1 MTDPKIVANN
11 LVKRF
16 GEGPGAITALDGI
29 NLAVPE
35 GEFVCILGPSGCGK
49 STLLFIA
56 AGLEKAT
63 SGEIVVDGLVVTHP
77 GRERGMLFQQF
88 ALFPWRTARQNIE
101 FGLEVQNIDK
111 ATRWDKTKHWLSVMN
126 LEEFA
131 DVYPHQLSGGMQQ
144 RIAIARLLI
153 NDPEIL
159 LMDEPF
165 AALDAQ
171 TRTLLGEELVRV
183 WQATR
188 RTVLFV
194 THSVDEAIYL
204 ADRLLVMTKRPG
216 RFKADL
222 PITLARPRDPAADE
236 FNAIRREVTRL
247 IRSEVAIAE
256 EGARSV
262 ETGAQL

>member
-1 MTDPKIVANN
+1 MTAAKIVANN
-11 LVKRF
+11 LLKRF
-16 GEGPGAITALDGI
+16 GEGPAAVTALDGI
-29 NLAVPE
+29 DLAVPE
-35 GEFVCILGPSGCGK
+35 GQFACILGPSGCGK
-49 STLLFIA
+49 STLLFIM

-63 SGEIVVDGLVVTHP
+63 SGAVTIDGRAVTDP
-77 GRERGMLFQQF
+77 GRDRGMLFQQF
-88 ALFPWRTARQNIE
+88 ALFPWRTARKNIE
-101 FGLEVQNIDK
+101 FGLELQNLDK
-111 ATRWDKTKHWLSVMN
+111 ATRWEKTKHWLAIMN
-126 LEEFA
+126 LQDFA
-131 DVYPHQLSGGMQQ
+131 DMYPHQLSGGMQQ

-183 WQATR
+183 WQQSR

-194 THSVDEAIYL
+194 THSVDEAIFL
-204 ADRLLVMTKRPG
+204 ADRLLVMTRRPG

-222 PITLARPRDPAADE
+222 RIDLPRPRDPASDE

-247 IRSEVAIAE
+247 IRLEVAIAGE
-256 EGARSV
+256 ENRS
-262 ETGAQL
+262 A

>member
-1 MTDPKIVANN
+1 MTSRKIVANN

-16 GEGPGAITALDGI
+16 GDGLSTVTALDGI
-29 NLAVPE
+29 NLTVSE

-49 STLLFIA
+49 STLLFIT

-63 SGEIVVDGLVVTHP
+63 SGAIVVDGRTVTAP

-88 ALFPWRTARQNIE
+88 ALFPWRTARQNVE
-101 FGLEVQNIDK
+101 FGLEIQKIDK
-111 ATRWDKTKHWLSVMN
+111 ATRWKKTKHWLSIMN

-131 DVYPHQLSGGMQQ
+131 DMYPHQLSGGMQQ
-144 RIAIARLLI
+144 RVAIARLLV

-165 AALDAQ
+165 AALDTQ
-171 TRTLLGEELVRV
+171 TRGLLGEELVRV
-183 WQATR
+183 WQKTQ

-194 THSVDEAIYL
+194 THSVDEAIFL

-222 PITLARPRDPAADE
+222 RIDLERPRDPASDE
-236 FNAIRREVTRL
+236 FNSIRREVTRL
-247 IRSEVAIAE
+247 IRSEVSVTD
-256 EGARSV
+256 EGHNVNVSV
-262 ETGAQL
+262 HP

>member
-1 MTDPKIVANN
+1 MTAAKIVANN
-11 LVKRF
+11 LLKRF
-16 GEGPGAITALDGI
+16 GEGPAAVTALDGI
-29 NLAVPE
+29 DLAVPE
-35 GEFVCILGPSGCGK
+35 GQFVCILGPSGCGK
-49 STLLFIA
+49 STLLFIM

-63 SGEIVVDGLVVTHP
+63 SGGITIDGRAVTDP
-77 GRERGMLFQQF
+77 GRDRGMLFQQF
-88 ALFPWRTARQNIE
+88 ALFPWRTARGNIE
-101 FGLEVQNIDK
+101 FGLELQKLDK
-111 ATRWDKTKHWLSVMN
+111 ATRWEKTKHWLAIMN
-126 LEEFA
+126 LQDFA
-131 DVYPHQLSGGMQQ
+131 DMYPHQLSGGMQQ

-183 WQATR
+183 WQQTR

-194 THSVDEAIYL
+194 THSVDEAIFL
-204 ADRLLVMTKRPG
+204 ADRLLVMTRRPG

-222 PITLARPRDPAADE
+222 RIDLLRPRDPASDE

-247 IRSEVAIAE
+247 IRVEVAIAGE
-256 EGARSV
+256 ENRS
-262 ETGAQL
+262 T

>member
-1 MTDPKIVANN
+1 MTAAKIIANN
-11 LVKRF
+11 LLKRF
-16 GEGPGAITALDGI
+16 GEGPAAVTALDGI
-29 NLAVPE
+29 DLAVPE
-35 GEFVCILGPSGCGK
+35 GQFACILGPSGCGK
-49 STLLFIA
+49 STLLFIM

-63 SGEIVVDGLVVTHP
+63 SGAVTIDGRAVTDP
-77 GRERGMLFQQF
+77 GRDRGMLFQQF
-88 ALFPWRTARQNIE
+88 ALFPWRTARKNIE
-101 FGLEVQNIDK
+101 FGLELQKLDK
-111 ATRWDKTKHWLSVMN
+111 ATRWEKTKHWLAIMN
-126 LEEFA
+126 LQDFA
-131 DVYPHQLSGGMQQ
+131 DMYPHQLSGGMQQ

-183 WQATR
+183 WQQSR

-194 THSVDEAIYL
+194 THSVDEAVFL
-204 ADRLLVMTKRPG
+204 ADRLLVMTRRPG

-222 PITLARPRDPAADE
+222 RIDLPRPRDPASDE

-247 IRSEVAIAE
+247 IRLEVAI
-256 EGARSV
+256 
-262 ETGAQL
+262 TGEAAPNA

>member
-1 MTDPKIVANN
+1 MTAAKIVANN
-11 LVKRF
+11 LLKRF
-16 GEGPGAITALDGI
+16 GEGPAAVTALDGI
-29 NLAVPE
+29 DLAVPE
-35 GEFVCILGPSGCGK
+35 GQFVCILGPSGCGK
-49 STLLFIA
+49 STLLFIM

-63 SGEIVVDGLVVTHP
+63 SGAITIDGRAVTDP
-77 GRERGMLFQQF
+77 GRDRGMLFQQF
-88 ALFPWRTARQNIE
+88 ALFPWRTARKNIE
-101 FGLEVQNIDK
+101 FGLELQKLDK
-111 ATRWDKTKHWLSVMN
+111 ATRWEKTKHWLAIMN
-126 LEEFA
+126 LQDFA
-131 DVYPHQLSGGMQQ
+131 DMYPHQLSGGMQQ

-183 WQATR
+183 WQQTR

-194 THSVDEAIYL
+194 THSVDEAIFL
-204 ADRLLVMTKRPG
+204 ADRLLVMTRRPG

-222 PITLARPRDPAADE
+222 WIDLPRPRDPASDE

-247 IRSEVAIAE
+247 IRLEVAIAGE
-256 EGARSV
+256 ENRS
-262 ETGAQL
+262 A

>member
-1 MTDPKIVANN
+1 MTSPKIVANN
-11 LVKRF
+11 LIKRF

-63 SGEIVVDGLVVTHP
+63 SGEIVVDGRVVTHP

-111 ATRWDKTKHWLSVMN
+111 ATRWDKSKHWLSIMN

-131 DVYPHQLSGGMQQ
+131 DM
-144 RIAIARLLI
+144 
-153 NDPEIL
+153 
-159 LMDEPF
+159 
-165 AALDAQ
+165 
-171 TRTLLGEELVRV
+171 
-183 WQATR
+183 
-188 RTVLFV
+188 
-194 THSVDEAIYL
+194 YL
-204 ADRLLVMTKRPG
+204 
-216 RFKADL
+216 
-222 PITLARPRDPAADE
+222 
-236 FNAIRREVTRL
+236 
-247 IRSEVAIAE
+247 
-256 EGARSV
+256 
-262 ETGAQL
+262 

>member
-1 MTDPKIVANN
+1 
-11 LVKRF
+11 
-16 GEGPGAITALDGI
+16 
-29 NLAVPE
+29 
-35 GEFVCILGPSGCGK
+35 
-49 STLLFIA
+49 
-56 AGLEKAT
+56 
-63 SGEIVVDGLVVTHP
+63 
-77 GRERGMLFQQF
+77 
-88 ALFPWRTARQNIE
+88 
-101 FGLEVQNIDK
+101 
-111 ATRWDKTKHWLSVMN
+111 
-126 LEEFA
+126 
-131 DVYPHQLSGGMQQ
+131 
-144 RIAIARLLI
+144 
-153 NDPEIL
+153 
-159 LMDEPF
+159 MDEPF

-222 PITLARPRDPAADE
+222 RITLPRPRDPAADE

-247 IRSEVAIAE
+247 VRSEVAIAE

-262 ETGAQL
+262 ETGAHS